1 MAQSAAVESG
11 ASVSQEEL
19 RLPRDAQGLP
29 FARAL
34 TRRALHR
41 WSYQGSVDDVVLV
54 VSELLTNA
62 LLHGEGAPVLRLTV
76 SSGWVR
82 VEVSDESLT
91 LPRLR
96 EPGPDGGWG
105 MSSAPTGDPASKG
118 GARWSGV
125 SWCQSPARPHS
136 GKARRTRRARARLGA
151 VHAAPH
157 ENRADQ
163 QPAARRVVR

>member
-76 SSGWVR
+76 SSVWVR

-105 MSSAPTGDPASKG
+105 MRMVDE
-118 GARWSGV
+118 
-125 SWCQSPARPHS
+125 
-136 GKARRTRRARARLGA
+136 LGA
-151 VHAAPH
+151 NWGSRVEGRGKVVWCELVSEPSAAAF
-157 ENRADQ
+157 R
-163 QPAARRVVR
+163 